1 MSNQELEKNVKFVM
15 AHLDEV
21 LDSDVDMFGEII
33 SYDVLSKVDDNLRK
47 EINTLVNTINY
58 YKKRND
64 YKNVSKY
71 KEALKDVK
79 STLEKLNNYKKHYI
93 EKLESIHDSLNRSKI
108 VKKKT
113 LNEPLH
119 KSKSDKVTDTDL
131 YTDYSGLLGFSEPIV
146 GELFASFLYD
156 IRTSKFLDEY
166 SSGLQYELPIE
177 IEKLLKRTATLNQEE
192 LITLSILVKDVS
204 QNKIRSIGK
213 DSIYASIEKDFLRRI
228 IKIFERLKPISYEV
242 IDEDTSTYYD
252 ILVELIDNDANYTYI
267 SKLMKEIPNFVEA
280 RKDNKH
286 FVFLLLDEF
295 IKNYKLKLVNQRLPF
310 VEPDFYKELLGL
322 NFSLNPSFSE
332 QEKLDF
338 SLLLVTFKDY
348 VISKN
353 YNNVEKV
360 FSDIDFIANSMDNI
374 EIKEEKTDDKVTEEL
389 SSLKYR
395 MADVSNSYLKNNY
408 SVSTAF
414 KFNNISNYAFSV
426 DYSSDDNIILKIHI
440 LDTASFVKDDSLIYE
455 KMKNNDVE
463 LPRFELNSF
472 YPAMTFIYTIFNNK
486 ISDVR
491 VTSSIVNISE
501 EYFNQDLSNYIDNP
515 HIKDLFSVFKRMKDY
530 KNIDVINYSQDGIK
544 DFTDSILNKDITKS
558 FTDNNM
564 PFIYKTYLENGQD
577 LVRINHNAVCDKLI
591 DIPKGEAHKVF
602 DILDE
607 VYDSYYVPN
616 NGKLELDSSKFLG
629 LYLLTTIHK
638 IQDGVYDIS
647 KVEEEL
653 SELLVTINNKEKYLP
668 SSVLKSNERN
678 VKRMVRI
685 YKKNNKKDV
694 V

>member
-1 MSNQELEKNVKFVM
+1 MSNEELEENVKFVM

-21 LDSDVDMFGEII
+21 LNDNDGFFDDIVNYEVLYRVRNKLNKEFRELINII
-33 SYDVLSKVDDNLRK
+33 NHF
-47 EINTLVNTINY
+47 
-58 YKKRND
+58 
-64 YKNVSKY
+64 
-71 KEALKDVK
+71 KDVK
-79 STLEKLNNYKKHYI
+79 DFYN
-93 EKLESIHDSLNRSKI
+93 
-108 VKKKT
+108 VKKYQEAI
-113 LNEPLH
+113 NY
-119 KSKSDKVTDTDL
+119 V
-131 YTDYSGLLGFSEPIV
+131 
-146 GELFASFLYD
+146 
-156 IRTSKFLDEY
+156 KFLDKKLSVYKDNYSKRLKKKKQKSNTESKKVKASVSKPYKEKIKFVNPYEEKLHFTSPYYNSYFGELLLDLKTSKYFEEY
-166 SSGLQYELPIE
+166 SISLKTVFPVEVE
-177 IEKLLKRTATLNQEE
+177 RKLSKTVKLNQEE
-192 LITLSILVKDVS
+192 LLNLSILGRDVVL
-204 QNKIRSIGK
+204 NKIRSVDK
-213 DSIYASIEKDFLRRI
+213 SELYADSEIVFLKKM
-228 IKIFERLKPISYEV
+228 IKIFEELKPVIYKP

-252 ILVELIDNDANYTYI
+252 ILEGLIDNDANYTYI
-267 SKLMKEIPNFVEA
+267 SKLMREIPNFVDA

-286 FVFLLLDEF
+286 FLFLLLDRF
-295 IKNYKLKLVNQRLPF
+295 IENYKLKLVNQGLPY
-310 VEPDFYKELLGL
+310 VEPDFYKELISL
-322 NFSLNPSFSE
+322 NFSLAPYFSE

-338 SLLLVTFKDY
+338 SLSLVTFKDY

-353 YNNVEKV
+353 YNGSEKV
-360 FSDIDFIANSMDNI
+360 FEDIDFIANSMNNI
-374 EIKEEKTDDKVTEEL
+374 EIKEEKIDDKVKEEL
-389 SSLKYR
+389 SSLKYK

-440 LDTASFVKDDSLIYE
+440 LDTASFIKDDCLIYE
-455 KMKNNDVE
+455 EMKSSDLD

-472 YPAMTFIYTIFNNK
+472 YPAMTFVYTIFSNNK

-501 EYFNQDLSNYIDNP
+501 EYNNQDLDNYRDNSY
-515 HIKDLFSVFKRMKDY
+515 IKGLFGVFKRMKESR
-530 KNIDVINYSQDGIK
+530 NLNINYYNQNGIN
-544 DFTDSILNKDITKS
+544 DFVDTVLNEDIIRNFENGK
-558 FTDNNM
+558 M
-564 PFIYKTYLENGQD
+564 PFIYKTYLENGED
-577 LVRINHNAVCDKLI
+577 LVRINHNAVCDKLMN
-591 DIPKGEAHKVF
+591 IPKKEAHKVF

-629 LYLLTTIHK
+629 LYLLTTIHRVM
-638 IQDGVYDIS
+638 DGVYDIC

-653 SELLVTINNKEKYLP
+653 NELLVTLNNKEKYLP

>member
-1 MSNQELEKNVKFVM
+1 MKNIEVENNVNYIM
-15 AHLDEV
+15 AHLEEV
-21 LDSDVDMFGEII
+21 LDSSSDMFDDII
-33 SYDVLSKVDDNLRK
+33 SYDVLSKVDGNLRK
-47 EINTLVNTINY
+47 EINGLVNIINY

-64 YKNVSKY
+64 YRSVSKY
-71 KEALKDVK
+71 REALKEVK
-79 STLEKLNNYKKHYI
+79 GTLEKLSNYKSEYVGRLEELHEALTRSDTIRKKSLI
-93 EKLESIHDSLNRSKI
+93 ATSSKLKN
-108 VKKKT
+108 
-113 LNEPLH
+113 
-119 KSKSDKVTDTDL
+119 DKVTDADL

-146 GELFASFLYD
+146 GELFGSFLYD
-156 IRTSKFLDEY
+156 IRTSKFMDEY

-177 IEKLLKRTATLNQEE
+177 IEKLLKRTDTLSKEE
-192 LITLSILVKDVS
+192 LLTLSVLAIDVS
-204 QNKIRSIGK
+204 RNKIRSIGK

-228 IKIFERLKPISYEV
+228 IKIFERLKPISYEA

-252 ILVELIDNDANYTYI
+252 ILEELIDNDANYTYI

-322 NFSLNPSFSE
+322 NFSLKPSFSE

-374 EIKEEKTDDKVTEEL
+374 EIKEEKIDDKVTEEL

-426 DYSSDDNIILKIHI
+426 DYGSDDNIILKIHI

-455 KMKNNDVE
+455 EMKNNDVE

-515 HIKDLFSVFKRMKDY
+515 HIKDLFSVFKRIKDY
-530 KNIDVINYSQDGIK
+530 KNIDVIHYSQDGIK

-591 DIPKGEAHKVF
+591 DIPKGESHKVF
-602 DILDE
+602 DILDG

-638 IQDGVYDIS
+638 IQDGVYDIT

-653 SELLVTINNKEKYLP
+653 SELLVTLNNKEKYLP

>member
-1 MSNQELEKNVKFVM
+1 MNNEELEKNVNFVM
-15 AHLDEV
+15 TYLDEV
-21 LDSDVDMFGEII
+21 LDSDMFDDIVN
-33 SYDVLSKVDDNLRK
+33 YDVLSKVDGNLRK

-119 KSKSDKVTDTDL
+119 KPKSDKVTDTDL

-146 GELFASFLYD
+146 GELFGSFLYD

-177 IEKLLKRTATLNQEE
+177 IEKLLKRTPTLNQEE

-204 QNKIRSIGK
+204 QNKIRSIDK

-228 IKIFERLKPISYEV
+228 INIFERLKPVSYEA

-252 ILVELIDNDANYTYI
+252 ILEELIYNDANYTYI

-295 IKNYKLKLVNQRLPF
+295 IKNYKLKLVNQKLPF

-322 NFSLNPSFSE
+322 NFSLKPSFSE

-455 KMKNNDVE
+455 EMKNNDVE

-491 VTSSIVNISE
+491 VTSSVVNISE

-515 HIKDLFSVFKRMKDY
+515 HIKDLFSVFKRIKDY

-616 NGKLELDSSKFLG
+616 NGNLELDSSKFLG

-638 IQDGVYDIS
+638 IQDGVYDIT

-653 SELLVTINNKEKYLP
+653 SELLVTLNNKEKYLP

>member
-1 MSNQELEKNVKFVM
+1 MTKEELEKNVKFVM

-21 LDSDVDMFGEII
+21 LDSDIDMFDDII

-47 EINTLVNTINY
+47 EIVSLVNTINY

-79 STLEKLNNYKKHYI
+79 DILGKLNNYKKNYV
-93 EKLESIHDSLNRSKI
+93 ERLESIHETISRSNI
-108 VKKKT
+108 VRKKPVNVSFPKPK
-113 LNEPLH
+113 NN
-119 KSKSDKVTDTDL
+119 KVTDTDL
-131 YTDYSGLLGFSEPIV
+131 YTDYSELLKFSEPVV
-146 GELFASFLYD
+146 GELFGSFLYD

-177 IEKLLKRTATLNQEE
+177 IEKLLKRTSTLSREE
-192 LITLSILVKDVS
+192 LITLSILVIDVS

-213 DSIYASIEKDFLRRI
+213 DSIYASIEKDFLKRI
-228 IKIFERLKPISYEV
+228 IKIFEGLKPVKYES

-252 ILVELIDNDANYTYI
+252 ILEELIDNDTNYTYI

-295 IKNYKLKLVNQRLPF
+295 IKNYKLKLVNQRLPY

-322 NFSLNPSFSE
+322 NFSLKPSFSV

-408 SVSTAF
+408 SVSNAF

-426 DYSSDDNIILKIHI
+426 DSGCDDNIILKIHI
-440 LDTASFVKDDSLIYE
+440 LDTASFIKDDSLIYE
-455 KMKNNDVE
+455 EMKNNDVE

-472 YPAMTFIYTIFNNK
+472 YPAMTFIYTIFNNI

-530 KNIDVINYSQDGIK
+530 KNIDVIHYSQVGIK

-638 IQDGVYDIS
+638 IQDGVYDIT

-653 SELLVTINNKEKYLP
+653 SELLVTLNNKEKYLP

>member
-1 MSNQELEKNVKFVM
+1 MKNIEVENNVNYIM
-15 AHLDEV
+15 AHLEEV
-21 LDSDVDMFGEII
+21 LDSSSDMFDDII
-33 SYDVLSKVDDNLRK
+33 SYDVLSKVDGNLRK
-47 EINTLVNTINY
+47 EINGLVNIINY

-64 YKNVSKY
+64 YRSVSKY
-71 KEALKDVK
+71 REALKEVK
-79 STLEKLNNYKKHYI
+79 GTLEKLSNYKSEYVGR
-93 EKLESIHDSLNRSKI
+93 LEELHEALTRSDTIRKKSLIATSSKP
-108 VKKKT
+108 K
-113 LNEPLH
+113 NN
-119 KSKSDKVTDTDL
+119 KVTDTDL

-146 GELFASFLYD
+146 GELFGSFLYD
-156 IRTSKFLDEY
+156 IRTSKFMDEY

-177 IEKLLKRTATLNQEE
+177 IEKLLKRTDTLSKEE
-192 LITLSILVKDVS
+192 LLTLSVLTIDVS
-204 QNKIRSIGK
+204 RNKIRSIGK

-228 IKIFERLKPISYEV
+228 IKIFERLKPISYEA

-252 ILVELIDNDANYTYI
+252 ILEELIDNDANYTYI

-322 NFSLNPSFSE
+322 NFSLKPSFSE

-374 EIKEEKTDDKVTEEL
+374 EIKEEKIDDKVTEEL

-426 DYSSDDNIILKIHI
+426 DYGSDDNIILKIHI

-455 KMKNNDVE
+455 EMKNNDVE

-515 HIKDLFSVFKRMKDY
+515 HIKDLFSVFKRIKDY
-530 KNIDVINYSQDGIK
+530 KNIDVIHYSQDGIK

-591 DIPKGEAHKVF
+591 DIPKGESHKVF
-602 DILDE
+602 DILDG

-638 IQDGVYDIS
+638 IQDGVYDIT

-653 SELLVTINNKEKYLP
+653 SELLVTLNNKEKYLP

>member
-1 MSNQELEKNVKFVM
+1 MNKEELEKNVKFVM

-21 LDSDVDMFGEII
+21 LDSDIDVFDDII

-47 EINTLVNTINY
+47 EIVSLVNTINY

-79 STLEKLNNYKKHYI
+79 DILGKLNNYKKNYV
-93 EKLESIHDSLNRSKI
+93 ERLESIHETFSRSNI
-108 VKKKT
+108 VRKKPVNVSFPKPK
-113 LNEPLH
+113 NN
-119 KSKSDKVTDTDL
+119 KVTDTDL
-131 YTDYSGLLGFSEPIV
+131 YTDYSELLKFSEPIV
-146 GELFASFLYD
+146 GELFGSFLYD
-156 IRTSKFLDEY
+156 IRTSKFMDEY

-177 IEKLLKRTATLNQEE
+177 IEKLLKRTDTLSKEE
-192 LITLSILVKDVS
+192 LLTLSVLTIDVS
-204 QNKIRSIGK
+204 RNKIRSIGK

-252 ILVELIDNDANYTYI
+252 ILEELIDNDANYTYI

-322 NFSLNPSFSE
+322 NFSLKPSFSE

-389 SSLKYR
+389 SSLKYG

-426 DYSSDDNIILKIHI
+426 DYGSDDNIILKIHI

-455 KMKNNDVE
+455 EMKNNDVE

-472 YPAMTFIYTIFNNK
+472 YPAMTFIYTIFNNE

-501 EYFNQDLSNYIDNP
+501 EYFNQDLNNYIDNP
-515 HIKDLFSVFKRMKDY
+515 HIKYLFSVFKRIKDY

-564 PFIYKTYLENGQD
+564 PFIYKTCLENGQD
-577 LVRINHNAVCDKLI
+577 LVRINHNAICDKLI
-591 DIPKGEAHKVF
+591 DIPKVEAHKVF

-638 IQDGVYDIS
+638 IQDGIYDIS

-653 SELLVTINNKEKYLP
+653 SELLVTLNNKEKYLP